1 MRVLSKHIL
10 PDDAG
15 TFHMKSP
22 LRILHLEDNPLDAE
36 LVKAAME
43 EDGGVVC
50 DILLVETREGF
61 ISAINEGGFD
71 IIFADNSLPGYY
83 GLSALSLAKE
93 RCPDVPFIFISGT
106 MGEELAIESLKSGA
120 ADYVLKDRILRLVPS
135 VLRAL
140 SEAAGHI
147 ERRKAV
153 KALQESHEQ
162 LRNLAAHLQS
172 VREEERTCIA
182 RNIHND
188 LGQSL
193 TALKM
198 DLSSMAKR
206 PPDSSLNEIAEQLKA
221 DVDLINTTL
230 QTVRRICAELRPAL
244 LDQLGIGAAIE
255 WQAEEFRKRSKIEC
269 EVTLDPDD
277 ISVDQKLATT
287 LFRTFQESLANVLRH
302 SEATKVKATLTERD
316 DSIVLE
322 ISDNGI
328 GITEEQLSKTNAFGL
343 LAMRELVHIWKGE
356 VRITG
361 SHSKGTTV
369 TVIIP
374 QKNKQAAITM

>member
-1 MRVLSKHIL
+1 
-10 PDDAG
+10 
-15 TFHMKSP
+15 
-22 LRILHLEDNPLDAE
+22 
-36 LVKAAME
+36 
-43 EDGGVVC
+43 
-50 DILLVETREGF
+50 
-61 ISAINEGGFD
+61 
-71 IIFADNSLPGYY
+71 
-83 GLSALSLAKE
+83 
-93 RCPDVPFIFISGT
+93 
-106 MGEELAIESLKSGA
+106 
-120 ADYVLKDRILRLVPS
+120 
-135 VLRAL
+135 
-140 SEAAGHI
+140 
-147 ERRKAV
+147 
-153 KALQESHEQ
+153 
-162 LRNLAAHLQS
+162 

-182 RNIHND
+182 RNIHD
-188 LGQSL
+188 DIGQSL

-244 LDQLGIGAAIE
+244 LDHLGIGAAIK
-255 WQAEEFRKRSKIEC
+255 WQAEGFQKRSKIEC

-287 LFRTFQESLANVLRH
+287 LFRTFQESLANVLLH
-302 SEATKVKATLTERD
+302 SEATKVKATLTERH
-316 DSIVLE
+316 DSIVLD

-328 GITEEQLSKTNAFGL
+328 GITEEQLSKANAFGL

-374 QKNKQAAITM
+374 RKNNQAAIIM